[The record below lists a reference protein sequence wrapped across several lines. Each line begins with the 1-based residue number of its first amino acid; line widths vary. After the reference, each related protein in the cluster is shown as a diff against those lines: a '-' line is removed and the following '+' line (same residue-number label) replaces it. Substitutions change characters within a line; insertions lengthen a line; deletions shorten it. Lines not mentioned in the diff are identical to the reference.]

1 MTIFREFAKVV
12 QHLVFVCCENNKNLT
27 SEQRFYSYKENNV
40 LQVSSMMKIYFLT
53 KKRLICPT
61 LFIIISQATLKKDG
75 RESCLVVMMK
85 SKKDFD
91 PLHDR
96 YYGQKSKP
104 QKVA

>member
-1 MTIFREFAKVV
+1 
-12 QHLVFVCCENNKNLT
+12 
-27 SEQRFYSYKENNV
+27 
-40 LQVSSMMKIYFLT
+40 MMKKYFLT
-53 KKRLICPT
+53 KKKTHPSY
-61 LFIIISQATLKKDG
+61 FVYYHISSDIKKDG

>member
-1 MTIFREFAKVV
+1 
-12 QHLVFVCCENNKNLT
+12 
-27 SEQRFYSYKENNV
+27 
-40 LQVSSMMKIYFLT
+40 MMKIYFLT